1 MAPRIMYKDKV
12 YFMQIS
18 CDVYSGLIVHVTY
31 QKGLI
36 VHVVIKKK
44 KKKVV
49 HILLLVLTKENS
61 KLFNSFFF
69 FLTIDTCTH

>member
-18 CDVYSGLIVHVTY
+18 CEVYSGLIVHVTY

-36 VHVVIKKK
+36 VHVVIKNLKNK
-44 KKKVV
+44 
-49 HILLLVLTKENS
+49 
-61 KLFNSFFF
+61 
-69 FLTIDTCTH
+69 